1 MQDPGI
7 GGSSKPSKPP
17 KKPFRELFSRN
28 ELWHYGTA
36 ALVYI
41 GLGLLLRGAV
51 LNFVVGPL
59 FIVVW
64 MWQVAPLIDRW
75 RGHRS

>member
-1 MQDPGI
+1 MQNSNA
-7 GGSSKPSKPP
+7 GSSDKP
-17 KKPFRELFSRN
+17 KKKTFSELFSHK
-28 ELWHYGTA
+28 ELWHYGIA

-41 GLGLLLRGAV
+41 SLGVLFQNWV

-64 MWQVAPLIDRW
+64 MWRVAPLIDKW
-75 RGHRS
+75 RAHRS